1 MTKCSVFY
9 TMQILFTLMF
19 TFTQEQCDC
28 VLVVYINYH
37 TQRWKKVLCN
47 FYLQKGIHANFIVCI
62 PANDKEAPEIANI
75 MQREHNRS
83 Q

>member
-1 MTKCSVFY
+1 MERSV
-9 TMQILFTLMF
+9 MQFLPP
-19 TFTQEQCDC
+19 
-28 VLVVYINYH
+28 
-37 TQRWKKVLCN
+37 
-47 FYLQKGIHANFIVCI
+47 KGIHANFIVCI